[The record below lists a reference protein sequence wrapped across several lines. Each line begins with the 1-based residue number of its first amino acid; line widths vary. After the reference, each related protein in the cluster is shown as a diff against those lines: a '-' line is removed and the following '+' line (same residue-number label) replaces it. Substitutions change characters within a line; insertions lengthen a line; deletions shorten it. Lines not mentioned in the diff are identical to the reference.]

1 MINQT
6 NRELL
11 IQQYIEGSLSEQD
24 TKKFETLLKRD
35 TTLKRDVALQR
46 EINAN
51 IEAAFDLQGVD
62 SLLNE
67 VVKDNKDFIKQTSK
81 QAFKQKKRSRGLKNL
96 VIILVIAGAAVSGG
110 LWIASSQQKAA
121 TANKLAT
128 LPQHSVPDKDLP
140 SKNTDVSALPNA
152 STGNEETKAKT
163 PNKPK
168 TPAEL
173 NNDSKTNKTLKSPP
187 ALPPL
192 LSQLD
197 SLPEIIHEQ
206 GMGFGKAAGVRT
218 KYRPVYF
225 YNRLPE
231 ANKDH
236 TGVYYQ
242 FRDTLRVY
250 GQVTQRDRL
259 FLLFKPQQGEYY
271 MVTPKDTIPLA
282 YKERKIR
289 PLKK

>member
-35 TTLKRDVALQR
+35 TTLRRDVELQR
-46 EINAN
+46 EINTH
-51 IEAAFDLQGVD
+51 IEAAFDLQDLDG
-62 SLLNE
+62 LLNE
-67 VVKDNKDFIKQTSK
+67 VVRDNKDFLKQTSK
-81 QAFKQKKRSRGLKNL
+81 QVFKQKKRNRGLKNL
-96 VIILVIAGAAVSGG
+96 IIILVIAGAAVSGG
-110 LWIASSQQKAA
+110 LWIASRQQKAT
-121 TANKLAT
+121 TASRLAT
-128 LPQHSVPDKDLP
+128 LPQHAVPDKGLP
-140 SKNTDVSALPNA
+140 SKNTDVGALPNKSKDA
-152 STGNEETKAKT
+152 TENTTTQPQKPPTLTTQAK
-163 PNKPK
+163 P
-168 TPAEL
+168 
-173 NNDSKTNKTLKSPP
+173 KTLKSPP

-192 LSQLD
+192 RSQLD
-197 SLPEIIHEQ
+197 SLPELIHEQ
-206 GMGFGKAAGVRT
+206 GMGFSKAAGVRT

-250 GQVTQRDRL
+250 GQVTQRNRL

-271 MVTPKDTIPLA
+271 MVTHKDTIPLA

>member
-35 TTLKRDVALQR
+35 TTLRRDVELQR
-46 EINAN
+46 EINTN

-96 VIILVIAGAAVSGG
+96 IIILVIVGAAVSGG

-121 TANKLAT
+121 TASRLAT

-140 SKNTDVSALPNA
+140 SKNIDVGTLPNA
-152 STGNEETKAKT
+152 SADDKATKTQTPPTSTTQAKPIT
-163 PNKPK
+163 DP
-168 TPAEL
+168 
-173 NNDSKTNKTLKSPP
+173 KTLKSPP

-192 LSQLD
+192 RSQLD

-236 TGVYYQ
+236 KGVFYQ

-250 GQVTQRDRL
+250 GQVAQRDRL

>member
-24 TKKFETLLKRD
+24 TKKFETLIKRD
-35 TTLKRDVALQR
+35 TTLRRDVELQR
-46 EINAN
+46 EISTH
-51 IEAAFDLQGVD
+51 IEAAFDLQDLDG
-62 SLLNE
+62 LLND
-67 VVKDNKDFIKQTSK
+67 VVRDNKDFIKQTSK
-81 QAFKQKKRSRGLKNL
+81 QVFKQKKRNRGLKNL
-96 VIILVIAGAAVSGG
+96 IIVLVMAGAAVSGG
-110 LWIASSQQKAA
+110 LWIASRQQKAT
-121 TANKLAT
+121 TASGLAT
-128 LPQHSVPDKDLP
+128 LPQHAVPDKGLP
-140 SKNTDVSALPNA
+140 SKKPDVGALPNK
-152 STGNEETKAKT
+152 STEATDNTTTQAPKPPTAQAKPT
-163 PNKPK
+163 
-168 TPAEL
+168 T
-173 NNDSKTNKTLKSPP
+173 DSKTLKSPP
-187 ALPPL
+187 ALSPL
-192 LSQLD
+192 RSQLD

-250 GQVTQRDRL
+250 GQVAQRNRL

-289 PLKK
+289 PLK

>member
-1 MINQT
+1 M
-6 NRELL
+6 
-11 IQQYIEGSLSEQD
+11 
-24 TKKFETLLKRD
+24 
-35 TTLKRDVALQR
+35 
-46 EINAN
+46 
-51 IEAAFDLQGVD
+51 
-62 SLLNE
+62 
-67 VVKDNKDFIKQTSK
+67 KDNKDFIKQTSK

-96 VIILVIAGAAVSGG
+96 IIILVIVGAAVSGG

-121 TANKLAT
+121 TASRLAT

-140 SKNTDVSALPNA
+140 SKNIDVGTLPNA
-152 STGNEETKAKT
+152 SADDKATKTQTPPTSTTQAKPIT
-163 PNKPK
+163 DP
-168 TPAEL
+168 
-173 NNDSKTNKTLKSPP
+173 KTLKSPP

-192 LSQLD
+192 RSQLD

-236 TGVYYQ
+236 KGVFYQ

-250 GQVTQRDRL
+250 GQVAQRDRL